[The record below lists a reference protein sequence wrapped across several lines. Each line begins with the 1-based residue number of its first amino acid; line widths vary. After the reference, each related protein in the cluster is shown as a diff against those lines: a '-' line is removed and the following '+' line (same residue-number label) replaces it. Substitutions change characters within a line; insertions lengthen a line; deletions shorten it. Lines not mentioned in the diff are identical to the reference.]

1 MKILYY
7 NGPFNSVYDADDDI
21 PVVVALRS
29 LFKEPLP
36 LTLFTDSSLWRNGQP
51 LFVPPCAEGGTLW
64 VAPAV
69 RIGRLGKYIDWRWAQ
84 RYIDAM
90 GLVVRLRPAG
100 QQPGE
105 PQWASEEAFDS
116 SLCVGVWKELD
127 PLAPTTAGNEFFAP
141 IYYAS
146 APPGSQSDPTLV
158 RLEGR
163 MTPMIEME
171 TLVAA
176 VSERFTLKSGDVI
189 AAGEIKLGNV
199 AHFVDHRVCVT
210 LGGIETLRFKVK

>member
-7 NGPFNSVYDADDDI
+7 NGPFNSVDDADDDI
-21 PVVVALRS
+21 PEEVALRS

-69 RIGRLGKYIDWRWAQ
+69 RIGCLGKYIDRRWAQ

-100 QQPGE
+100 RQPGE
-105 PQWASEEAFDS
+105 PQWAADEAFDS
-116 SLCVGVWKELD
+116 SLCVGEWKELD
-127 PLAPTTAGNEFFAP
+127 HHATATPGNEFFAP

-146 APPGSQSDPTLV
+146 APLSSQFDPTLV

-189 AAGEIKLGNV
+189 AAGEIRLGNV
-199 AHFVDHRVCVT
+199 ADLIDRRVRVM